1 MHIAAR
7 LAIDYCPEV
16 QPAKASRRKAKREE
30 TVIATKMRTLGYHG
44 SDVVVRNI
52 SEQGFMAEAREDFV
66 PGSHV
71 RLRLPAAGVMLARVI
86 WMKRG
91 EVGCEFFNPLPEAR
105 LRLVLGQRGLA

>member
-16 QPAKASRRKAKREE
+16 KPAKGSRRKAQRED
-30 TVIATKMRTLGYHG
+30 TAIPTKMRTLGYHG

-71 RLRLPAAGVMLARVI
+71 RLRLPVAGVMLARVI
-86 WMKRG
+86 WTKKG
-91 EVGCEFFNPLPEAR
+91 EVGCEFFNPLTEAR
-105 LRLVLGQRGLA
+105 LRMILGQRGLA